1 MRSKPSQS
9 DEHKEALESLREE
22 LDARALIHK
31 SDVSGLL
38 ETAYSCWSP
47 AIYKSVVTRLQL
59 ILETYDTNARRQPDA
74 FRPYGPEALLKQG
87 DLHLMDQ
94 MDGVPYMIDHNKLLT
109 GVLIIG
115 PQGSGKSRFIR
126 HLIQELQKLGS

>member
-1 MRSKPSQS
+1 MRDHTPNF
-9 DEHKEALESLREE
+9 
-22 LDARALIHK
+22 
-31 SDVSGLL
+31 
-38 ETAYSCWSP
+38 
-47 AIYKSVVTRLQL
+47 
-59 ILETYDTNARRQPDA
+59 TNARREPDP

-126 HLIQELQKLGS
+126 HLIQEFLRIGS